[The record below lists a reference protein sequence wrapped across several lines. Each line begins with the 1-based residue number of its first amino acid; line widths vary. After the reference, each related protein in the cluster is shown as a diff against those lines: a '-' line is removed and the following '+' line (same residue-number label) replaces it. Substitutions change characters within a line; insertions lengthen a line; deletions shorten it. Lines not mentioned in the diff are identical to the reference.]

1 MTQSTTTVFGYERP
15 LGYQQIV
22 AATLNASTGF
32 TVPAV
37 VPGQPIRRAIVQNNT
52 TGTVRWRDDGTA
64 PTSTVGM
71 VLGANQELDYGGEM
85 TKIQFI
91 VSTGAPILDIS
102 YYA

>member
-15 LGYQQIV
+15 LGYQQITV
-22 AATLNASTGF
+22 TTAIGF

-37 VPGQPIRRAIVQNNT
+37 IPGQPIRRAIVQNNT
-52 TGTVRWRDDGTA
+52 TGTVRWRDDGTP
-64 PTSTVGM
+64 PTASIGM

-91 VSTGAPILDIS
+91 VSTGSPILDIS